1 MDLIWY
7 CCDDY
12 GRNPARDKAIL
23 DFAKGRRRVRISVF
37 PFASDRSIAQ
47 LQNFI
52 RVNTS
57 SQVQV
62 GAHLYLSEFVPMS
75 KCSDSP
81 LFSDKISLASSC
93 FELAKRELILNELR
107 LQQVTLLKHF
117 NVEFYNFHHNI
128 HHTRAFID
136 FIADQNVLPVHSL
149 RNVAI
154 VASGIGGW
162 YNRVFHPTKYLLY
175 REIASSF
182 KDERVNLFM
191 SGKRYK
197 YWRFL
202 TTEKMV
208 ELMFHPGDE
217 RMEYVQ
223 ECNSYSQ

>member
-12 GRNPARDKAIL
+12 GKNPARDKAIL
-23 DFAKGRRRVRISVF
+23 DFARGRRRVRISVF
-37 PFASDRSIAQ
+37 PFASDQSIAQ
-47 LQNFI
+47 LQHFI
-52 RVNTS
+52 SISSS

-62 GAHLYLSEFVPMS
+62 GAHLYLSEFAPLS

-93 FELAKRELILNELR
+93 FELAKRELILNELKF
-107 LQQVTLLKHF
+107 QQDALLKHF
-117 NVEFYNFHHNI
+117 NIEFYNFHHNI
-128 HHTRAFID
+128 HQTRAFID
-136 FIADQNVLPVHSL
+136 FIADQKVLLIHSL

-162 YNRVFHPTKYLLY
+162 YNRIFHPMEYLLY
-175 REIASSF
+175 QEIASRF
-182 KDERVNLFM
+182 KDDRVNLFM

-202 TTEKMV
+202 TKENMV
-208 ELMFHPGDE
+208 ELMFHPGDQ
-217 RMEYVQ
+217 RMGYVQ
-223 ECNSYSQ
+223 ECNSYSL